1 MQRPKLFLL
10 ASLAAAFTA
19 VVWSVQASADIVF
32 GDLGPNHTYGGAVFY
47 PVDNVETLIVET
59 AAPFTPS
66 GNFTLTQID
75 VGIIHGSGT
84 NSVLLSVE
92 GANADGLPD
101 GRPLASFTLTGLPFN
116 SECPL
121 SETKCVIQPDQM
133 GKATSPVELF
143 KGTEYWLVAGASS
156 NISINDWRGDT
167 IGARGPVAFNT
178 GHGFELAPLT
188 TSPAFA
194 VLGTPVSAPE
204 PAMLGLMALGLLGAG
219 FSGRTRRN

>member
-1 MQRPKLFLL
+1 MQRPKLFSL

-32 GDLGPNHTYGGAVFY
+32 GNLGPNHTYGGAVFY

-92 GANADGLPD
+92 ARMRTDC
-101 GRPLASFTLTGLPFN
+101 RTGDRL
-116 SECPL
+116 
-121 SETKCVIQPDQM
+121 
-133 GKATSPVELF
+133 
-143 KGTEYWLVAGASS
+143 
-156 NISINDWRGDT
+156 R
-167 IGARGPVAFNT
+167 
-178 GHGFELAPLT
+178 
-188 TSPAFA
+188 
-194 VLGTPVSAPE
+194 
-204 PAMLGLMALGLLGAG
+204 ALL
-219 FSGRTRRN
+219 